1 MHAPSLWPCFKLL
14 YQGNWWKRN
23 CLNRPE
29 LLTISLLSL
38 VHPCIV
44 IQPLYLIQCGSSEE
58 EEKLLTYRESTT
70 TIHWRTLTLQ
80 ICISLRWVSALI
92 LKYVNDKGVSKQLSA
107 LIWLNSAHS
116 HIMRQHHCDFWQLWI
131 NSRLLTNVKSADSK
145 TTRDPY

>member
-1 MHAPSLWPCFKLL
+1 MHPVCGHVSNSSIKAAAGREIALID
-14 YQGNWWKRN
+14 RN
-23 CLNRPE
+23 
-29 LLTISLLSL
+29 TASGLLSI

-58 EEKLLTYRESTT
+58 EEKLLTYRQSST
-70 TIHWRTLTLQ
+70 TIHSRTLTLQ

-145 TTRDPY
+145 TTRGPY